1 MSIVETTLPTIYE
14 HNVVKAPVRRGQLI
28 VLVTRDASDRVQVT
42 LPVCCEQDLFGT
54 ATCTYE
60 PERAYYDYDV
70 AGERL
75 PNAFTAEELG
85 LEESVLTTL
94 LNLLYLLVEID
105 ADYDGDSGIR
115 TMYDHQLNIIRMA
128 AIKWLD

>member
-1 MSIVETTLPTIYE
+1 MSILETTLPTIYE
-14 HNVVKAPVRRGQLI
+14 HGVVKAPVRRGQLLI
-28 VLVTRDASDRVQVT
+28 LINRDANDKVQVT
-42 LPVCCEQDLFGT
+42 LPVCCEKDIFGT

-70 AGERL
+70 TGERL

-115 TMYDHQLNIIRMA
+115 AMYEHQLNSVRDA

>member
-28 VLVTRDASDRVQVT
+28 VLVTRDAHDRVQVA
-42 LPVCCEQDLFGT
+42 LPVYSEQDLFGT

-75 PNAFTAEELG
+75 PNAFTSEELG

-105 ADYDGDSGIR
+105 AEYDGDSGIKV
-115 TMYDHQLNIIRMA
+115 MYEHQLNIIRMA

>member
-14 HNVVKAPVRRGQLI
+14 HGVVKAPVRPGQLLVI
-28 VLVTRDASDRVQVT
+28 VTRDANDRVQVA

-94 LNLLYLLVEID
+94 LNLLYLLIEID

-115 TMYDHQLNIIRMA
+115 TMYEHQVNIIRMA

>member
-1 MSIVETTLPTIYE
+1 MSILETTLPTIYE
-14 HNVVKAPVRRGQLI
+14 HGVVKAPVRRGQLLI
-28 VLVTRDASDRVQVT
+28 LINRDANDRVQVA
-42 LPVCCEQDLFGT
+42 LPVCCEKDIFGT
-54 ATCTYE
+54 STCTYE

-70 AGERL
+70 TGERL

-94 LNLLYLLVEID
+94 LNLLYLLIEID
-105 ADYDGDSGIR
+105 NEYDGDSGIKV
-115 TMYDHQLNIIRMA
+115 MYEHQLNSVREA

>member
-1 MSIVETTLPTIYE
+1 MSIVATTLQTIYE
-14 HNVVKAPVRRGQLI
+14 NEVIKAPVRPGQLLVI
-28 VLVTRDASDRVQVT
+28 VTRDANDRVHVT
-42 LPVCCEQDLFGT
+42 LPVSIEQDLFGT

-60 PERAYYDYDV
+60 PERAYYNYDV
-70 AGERL
+70 TGERRD
-75 PNAFTAEELG
+75 NAFTAEELG

-115 TMYDHQLNIIRMA
+115 AMYEHQLNTVREA

>member
-1 MSIVETTLPTIYE
+1 MSILETTLPTIYE
-14 HNVVKAPVRRGQLI
+14 HEVVKTPVRRGQLL
-28 VLVTRDASDRVQVT
+28 VLITRDAYDRVQVA
-42 LPVCCEQDLFGT
+42 LPVCCEKDIFGT

-70 AGERL
+70 LGERL

-94 LNLLYLLVEID
+94 LNLLYLLIEID
-105 ADYDGDSGIR
+105 AEYDGDSGIKV
-115 TMYDHQLNIIRMA
+115 MYEHQLDIIRQA